1 MQRIIHGDANDHR
14 RDSDD
19 DDRHTVPDQGD
30 ASNGEKPAESDR
42 DHNPKDVREA
52 FVCEDKQQTDKEQGQ
67 RNGQYAVLFDL
78 CSVGD
83 GYQRRTHSG
92 HGDLRMLCPK
102 PIYGLIDKFRHLGI
116 HPRLTRPI
124 WRGQEGKPVAVLC
137 EYAVIDNVI
146 VRVGGTGPEPL
157 KHRSEQMQRI
167 RSDIGDH
174 RVSGR
179 EQQRLTVRLKLPTN
193 VVLNIQKRVNPL
205 IVSLGH
211 IQWIAGGDE
220 FHHLERHSAVNRDLP
235 LRNEAG
241 GVHSVE
247 NALEIV
253 DRLGNLVLTGL

>member
-1 MQRIIHGDANDHR
+1 
-14 RDSDD
+14 
-19 DDRHTVPDQGD
+19 
-30 ASNGEKPAESDR
+30 
-42 DHNPKDVREA
+42 
-52 FVCEDKQQTDKEQGQ
+52 
-67 RNGQYAVLFDL
+67 
-78 CSVGD
+78 
-83 GYQRRTHSG
+83 
-92 HGDLRMLCPK
+92 MLCPK

-241 GVHSVE
+241 GVHSAKNV
-247 NALEIV
+247 LEIV
-253 DRLGNLVLTGL
+253 DRLGNLILTRL